1 MAAESSGFRLVR
13 RLVKALA
20 IGLGFVT
27 TLLSLMAVVGLL
39 TENGWIRVLVALVVA
54 LAVPAVLSDRLLP
67 DDVERAR
74 GLPSDVFARVW
85 IGFPLAFAVGF
96 NAATRALLDF
106 VFHNHD
112 LFAISSVHNILFLVN
127 FGCAS
132 NDDVFHLSHYFLV
145 RSQCFSDV
153 TSCARVLT
161 TDRHSL
167 RAVPCPG

>member
-13 RLVKALA
+13 RLLKALA

-74 GLPSDVFARVW
+74 GLPSDVLALVW
-85 IGFPLAFAVGF
+85 VGFPLAFAVGF
-96 NAATRALLDF
+96 NAVIILAFIGVAATSRDWDL
-106 VFHNHD
+106 NHD
-112 LFAISSVHNILFLVN
+112 VLELRIAL
-127 FGCAS
+127 
-132 NDDVFHLSHYFLV
+132 YFNGGF
-145 RSQCFSDV
+145 Q
-153 TSCARVLT
+153 
-161 TDRHSL
+161 DRGL
-167 RAVPCPG
+167 ACLQ